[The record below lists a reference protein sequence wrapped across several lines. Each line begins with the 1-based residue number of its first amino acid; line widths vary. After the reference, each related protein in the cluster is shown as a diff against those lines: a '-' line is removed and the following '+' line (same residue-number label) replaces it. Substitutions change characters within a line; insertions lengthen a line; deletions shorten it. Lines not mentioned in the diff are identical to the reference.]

1 MARIYGSGRE
11 LTERERLESKY
22 NGART
27 NLLIALGFTLV
38 NLVLLFFDSTS
49 YFLFSLY
56 VPYYIAL
63 LGCVLSGKMP
73 SEFYVDE
80 WADLPF
86 LGGSFFA
93 IVLGIVAII
102 LILYV
107 LCWIFSKKNRVG
119 WLICALVFVILDT
132 IATVALLGIA
142 VDSIIDIAFH
152 IWLLVSVI
160 GGVSAHYKWKKIPEE
175 VVETEESLEA
185 ETEVGAI
192 TVDSTP
198 LRVADND
205 VKFRTLLEAEHNGM
219 VITYRRVKK
228 ANELVIN
235 GNVYDEYAAFIEQP
249 HMLAATVSGCNIVA
263 GYDGLNSYIKVDGEI
278 IKKKFRI

>member
-11 LTERERLESKY
+11 LSARERLVSKY
-22 NGART
+22 NGARA

-38 NLVLLFFDSTS
+38 NLVLLFIDSTS

-63 LGCVLSGKMP
+63 FGYILSGKMP
-73 SEFYVDE
+73 AEYYVEE
-80 WADLPF
+80 WADLPS
-86 LGGSFFA
+86 LGGSFLA
-93 IVLGIVAII
+93 IVLGIVAVI

-107 LCWIFSKKNRVG
+107 LCWIFSKRNRVG
-119 WLICALVFVILDT
+119 WLICALVFIILDT

-142 VDSIIDIAFH
+142 ADSIIDIAFH

-160 GGVSAHYKWKKIPEE
+160 GGVSAHYKLKKMPEK
-175 VVETEESLEA
+175 VVTAEESVEA
-185 ETEVGAI
+185 EFETIA
-192 TVDSTP
+192 VDSTP

-205 VKFRTLLEAEHNGM
+205 IKFRTLLETEHNGM

-228 ANELVIN
+228 VNELVIN
-235 GNVYDEYAAFIEQP
+235 GNVYDEYVAFVEQS
-249 HMLAATVSGCNIVA
+249 HELVATVSGCDIVA
-263 GYDGLNSYIKVDGEI
+263 GYDGLNSYIKLGGEI
-278 IKKKFRI
+278 IKKKIRI

>member
-1 MARIYGSGRE
+1 MARIYGNNSE
-11 LTERERLESKY
+11 LTERERLERKY

-27 NLLIALGFTLV
+27 NLLFALGFTLV
-38 NLVLLFFDSTS
+38 NIVLLFTDSTS

-63 LGCVLSGKMP
+63 FGCILSGKMP
-73 SEFYVDE
+73 AEFYVDE
-80 WADLPF
+80 WADLSF
-86 LGGSFFA
+86 LDGSFFA
-93 IVLGIVAII
+93 IAMGVVAVI

-119 WLICALVFVILDT
+119 WLICAFVFVILDT

-142 VDSIIDIAFH
+142 ADSIIDIAFH
-152 IWLLVSVI
+152 VWLLVSII
-160 GGVSAHYKWKKIPEE
+160 GGVSAHYKLKKIPGD
-175 VVETEESLEA
+175 VVEVEESVKA
-185 ETEVGAI
+185 ETEVGAV

-219 VITYRRVKK
+219 VIAYRRVKK
-228 ANELVIN
+228 VNELVIN
-235 GNVYDEYAAFIEQP
+235 GNVYDEYVAFIEQP
-249 HMLAATVSGCNIVA
+249 HGLVATVSGCDIVA
-263 GYDGLNSYIKVDGEI
+263 GYDGLNSYIKVGGEI
-278 IKKKFRI
+278 IKKKIRI